1 MNMKRNAKEMTSFG
15 LAVLALGPALG
26 LGLGCQSKPRQQTI
40 PEVAV
45 QTLSPEKAVLSTELT
60 GRTSP
65 FLVAEIRPQVNG
77 LIQKRLFTE
86 GSDVRMGSTLYQID
100 PAPYQ
105 AALDQAQAS
114 LTAAESALPSLR
126 SRAERMKGLVKSHA
140 VGEQDAEDAE
150 ATYQKGLAAVASAK
164 ATLDS
169 ARINLT
175 NTPIKAPISG
185 RIGMSTVTVGALV
198 TAYQPSALATVQ
210 QLDPIYVDV
219 TQSSA
224 DLLKLRRSLE
234 NGRLKTESSRKVKL
248 ILEDGTPYGLEGKF
262 QFQDV
267 TVDPATGAVTL
278 RLVFPNPKHVLL
290 PGMFVRATV
299 EDGVDE
305 HAILAMQQ
313 GVTRDVKGNAIGL
326 VLDASNKV
334 EQRLLTVDRAVGNK
348 WMVTGGLSV
357 GDRLIVEGGQK
368 VRPGMT
374 VRAVPFQAT
383 NAQPQGAQP
392 QGVAAQK
399 K

>member
-1 MNMKRNAKEMTSFG
+1 MNQGFTCLGFVALGIVG
-15 LAVLALGPALG
+15 LGCKSKAPMPPMPEVSVQTVGTERAVLA
-26 LGLGCQSKPRQQTI
+26 
-40 PEVAV
+40 
-45 QTLSPEKAVLSTELT
+45 TELT

-77 LIQKRLFTE
+77 LIQKRLFQE
-86 GSDVRMGSTLYQID
+86 GSDVRQGSVLYQID
-100 PAPYQ
+100 PGPYQ
-105 AALDQAQAS
+105 AAQDQAQAS
-114 LTAAESALPSLR
+114 LAAAEAALPSLK
-126 SRAERMKGLVKSHA
+126 SRADRMGGLVKTHA
-140 VGEQDAEDAE
+140 VGEQDAEDAQ
-150 ATYQKGLAAVASAK
+150 AAYQKGLAAVASAK
-164 ATLDS
+164 AALDA
-169 ARINLT
+169 ARINLK
-175 NTPIKAPISG
+175 NTPIQSPISG
-185 RIGMSTVTVGALV
+185 RIGMSSVTVGALV
-198 TAYQPSALATVQ
+198 TAYQPTALATVQ

-224 DLLKLRRSLE
+224 DLLKLRKSLE
-234 NGRLKTESSRKVKL
+234 AGRLKADATRKVKL

-305 HAILAMQQ
+305 RAILAMQQ
-313 GVTRDVKGNAIGL
+313 GVTRDAKGNAIGL

-334 EQRLLTVDRAVGNK
+334 EQRMLTIDRGIGNK
-348 WMVTGGLSV
+348 WLVSAGLNA

-374 VRAVPFQAT
+374 VRAVPFGAPQA
-383 NAQPQGAQP
+383 P
-392 QGVAAQK
+392 AQK
-399 K
+399 Q